1 MDISLRTLSKTLGR
15 AACSSS
21 AIFSSVRLNN
31 ILAYSALFA
40 SLLVSTNA
48 LAATQTYFIAIE
60 EIEWEYFPSTD
71 QPAVALDKS
80 QRTSTNSSANRVGTG
95 YRKVIYRGYTD
106 ESFSTVS
113 PQPAAQGILG
123 PTLRVQVGDT
133 LNVVLRNNAAR
144 PYTMTIQGL
153 STENKNNSDKKT
165 ITAAIEPSET
175 RTLRWNIEP
184 ESGPGP
190 ADKSSVAWQYFSNVS
205 KEKDMHSGLVGAVI
219 VSRRGLGRRNGPP
232 LDVDRE
238 FVLLTALSNENISW
252 HASDNLRRLKNNNPE
267 RKGERYY
274 ASNMMANINGYM
286 HDTLPPLDMNACE
299 KVRLYHLRLSS
310 QPADLG
316 LELTDSTLLRDGHRT
331 TTISTPVSTI
341 SVADFSPT
349 KTGPH
354 AFSAAGEGLAEAGIY
369 AHFTVNPPT
378 LDCE

>member
-1 MDISLRTLSKTLGR
+1 MGIFFRTLSIALGR
-15 AACSSS
+15 ATFSSS
-21 AIFSSVRLNN
+21 VTFSS
-31 ILAYSALFA
+31 IIMSSALLA
-40 SLLVSTNA
+40 SLLVSNNA

-71 QPAVALDKS
+71 QPAVELDKS
-80 QRTSTNSSANRVGTG
+80 QRTSTNSSANRVGTR
-95 YRKVIYRGYTD
+95 YRKVIYRGYID
-106 ESFSTVS
+106 ESFTTVS

-144 PYTMTIQGL
+144 PYTIAIQGL
-153 STENKNNSDKKT
+153 SADNISGSNEPP
-165 ITAAIEPSET
+165 ITSAIEPNET

-184 ESGPGP
+184 ELGPGP
-190 ADKSSVAWQYFSNVS
+190 ADKSSVAWQYFSNAS
-205 KEKDMHSGLVGAVI
+205 KEKDMHSGLIGAVI
-219 VSRRGLGRRNGPP
+219 VSRRGLGRRDAPP

-286 HDTLPPLDMNACE
+286 HDTLPALEMNACE

-310 QPADLG
+310 EPAELG
-316 LELTDSTLLRDGHRT
+316 LELTNSTLLRDGHRT

-341 SVADFSPT
+341 SVTDLSPT
-349 KTGPH
+349 KTGRH
-354 AFSAAGEGLAEAGIY
+354 AFSVAGAGLAEAGIY
-369 AHFTVNPPT
+369 GHFMVSPPT
-378 LDCE
+378 DSCE